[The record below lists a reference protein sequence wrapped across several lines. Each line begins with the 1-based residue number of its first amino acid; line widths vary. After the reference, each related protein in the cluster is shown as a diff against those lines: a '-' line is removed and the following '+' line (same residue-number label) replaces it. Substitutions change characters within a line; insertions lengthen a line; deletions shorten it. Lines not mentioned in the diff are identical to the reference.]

1 MDVCLPSDFLAL
13 RASVDSDWRDGCAG
27 FSSSQSHADD
37 TEYSSPNLPHRTTL
51 QCEKNS
57 PAKARTPTQADPAWQ
72 VI

>member
-27 FSSSQSHADD
+27 FSSPRTYAADA
-37 TEYSSPNLPHRTTL
+37 EHPSPSVPPRTTL
-51 QCEKNS
+51 RCEKNA
-57 PAKARTPTQADPAWQ
+57 PAKPRTSTQADPAWQ

>member
-27 FSSSQSHADD
+27 FPGAQSRAGDA
-37 TEYSSPNLPHRTTL
+37 EYSSPGLPPRKTL
-51 QCEKNS
+51 RCEKNA
-57 PAKARTPTQADPAWQ
+57 PAKPRTSTQADPAWQ

>member
-27 FSSSQSHADD
+27 FSSAQSRADD
-37 TEYSSPNLPHRTTL
+37 TEYSSRGLPPHTL
-51 QCEKNS
+51 RCEKNA
-57 PAKARTPTQADPAWQ
+57 PPKPRTSTQADPAWQ